1 MDTAEVIHSGHSQAV
16 RLPEGLHFEGTK
28 VLIKKVDNAVVLS
41 SYRGDWQALFDSL
54 EMFSADFMEEDS
66 ESVGRAVPETEQR
79 NV

>member
-16 RLPEGLHFEGTK
+16 RLPEGFRFEGTK